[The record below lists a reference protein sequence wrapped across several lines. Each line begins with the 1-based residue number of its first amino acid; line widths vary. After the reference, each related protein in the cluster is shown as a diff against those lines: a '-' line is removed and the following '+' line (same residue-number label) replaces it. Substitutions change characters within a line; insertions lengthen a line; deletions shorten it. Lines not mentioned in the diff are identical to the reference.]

1 LLDLVFSAQHF
12 VSPLRHVNNVT
23 RHQGSSSQALS
34 GGKPADPLALTGS
47 LGSLVISVVAAHI
60 PSRIRI
66 TSRRPEL
73 AGFVR
78 RTIASQF
85 DGMERECNI
94 SSVYYLNRVY
104 ILDK

>member
-1 LLDLVFSAQHF
+1 
-12 VSPLRHVNNVT
+12 
-23 RHQGSSSQALS
+23 LS
-34 GGKPADPLALTGS
+34 EGKPADPLALAGS
-47 LGSLVISVVAAHI
+47 LGSVVTSVVAAQI
-60 PSRIRI
+60 PARIRI
-66 TSRRPEL
+66 TSRRPDR

-85 DGMERECNI
+85 DGMDRECNI